1 MGIDEKE
8 LSYLILGS
16 RGGVNRVK
24 MIKLLEERPYN
35 INQMAKSLDL
45 NYRTVQHHI
54 DLLQDHG
61 IVKKSESNM
70 GYGDVYDLRLD
81 LNDKKKLDDIVKR
94 LEEKMELTSATNSL
108 GFFSKLLKQTNEG
121 VIVLDRNLEVFFCNK
136 SAEKL
141 MRYKSGDMNGMKMD
155 MIFPEGVYTII
166 EKKIQENENIQN
178 FKFDTKNLNGKGID
192 LSLNMD
198 PVKNVEGNV
207 IGYLLLLRDRTK
219 QSRLEKKYKQTIDR
233 YTFIF
238 NESTNMNIIMDKNG
252 KISDTNPITNEVL
265 GFNSRELRKVSFRD
279 LVVPNHRSRFDS
291 IVDSIRKDGWE
302 GPNELDMVSKDGT
315 IRNICLKSG
324 EVIPD
329 IGLRKGEITL
339 VCEDMTEIRKL
350 ENGISKATV
359 EGHRLKQN
367 LEAIARST
375 PLGVTIIDAPDGKVS
390 FINDRAKEL
399 YGNSELNV
407 NMTDHSDKFGLLD
420 TDGKPFAPKDLPA
433 SRALLK
439 GEFVENEEV
448 LIKRPDGVILH
459 VLVNATPIKDENGNT
474 IQAAAMFWD
483 ITDLKKTKQKLD
495 LFKEEL
501 ENQNQELRKSQE
513 ELEESRNQ
521 YSDMFDYSPVG
532 LFKLDE
538 FGIIND
544 VNITGTEILKT
555 PRKHLLD
562 KPFSS
567 IIQEE
572 DRDTFRYLIKKV
584 NKKEEKLSLKTRIC
598 IDEDRYD
605 VLLLASLVKDRYGKS
620 SFWYLSILD
629 IKEIG

>member
-24 MIKLLEERPYN
+24 MIKLLEQRPYN

-81 LNDKKKLDDIVKR
+81 LNDKKKLDGVVKR

-166 EKKIQENENIQN
+166 EKKIQENEKIQN
-178 FKFDTKNLNGKGID
+178 FKFDTKTLNGKGID

-198 PVKNVEGNV
+198 PVKNEEGNV

-252 KISDTNPITNEVL
+252 KISDTNPIAKEVL

-302 GPNELDMVSKDGT
+302 GPNELDIVSKDGT
-315 IRNICLKSG
+315 IMNICLKSG
-324 EVIPD
+324 EAIPD
-329 IGLRKGEITL
+329 IGLRKDEITL

-367 LEAIARST
+367 LEAIAKST

-420 TDGKPFAPKDLPA
+420 TDGKPFPPKDLPA

-483 ITDLKKTKQKLD
+483 ITDLKKTKQELD
-495 LFKEEL
+495 IYKVEL

-513 ELEESRNQ
+513 ELESSRNE
-521 YSDMFDYSPVG
+521 YSDLFDYSPLG

-538 FGIIND
+538 FGLILD
-544 VNITGTEILKT
+544 VNMTASDLFNK
-555 PRKHLLD
+555 PRKHLLERPVANLFPD
-562 KPFSS
+562 HKNEIRRMLRDVNETGEKKQIRIGLDLENGERMEIVLTASMVKKSYELKPFC
-567 IIQEE
+567 
-572 DRDTFRYLIKKV
+572 YLTM
-584 NKKEEKLSLKTRIC
+584 L
-598 IDEDRYD
+598 
-605 VLLLASLVKDRYGKS
+605 G
-620 SFWYLSILD
+620 LD
-629 IKEIG
+629 D